1 MEIIL
6 TQLQVDKILKLLES
20 CNSIENNIKSLEEQ
34 IYVLNNNLNERRNN
48 QKDIIET
55 ILECNAV
62 NLSTVRSLDLKNNV
76 LVVELKLPNN
86 ENLETD
92 NSSIEEKD

>member
-20 CNSIENNIKSLEEQ
+20 CNSIENSIKSLEEQ